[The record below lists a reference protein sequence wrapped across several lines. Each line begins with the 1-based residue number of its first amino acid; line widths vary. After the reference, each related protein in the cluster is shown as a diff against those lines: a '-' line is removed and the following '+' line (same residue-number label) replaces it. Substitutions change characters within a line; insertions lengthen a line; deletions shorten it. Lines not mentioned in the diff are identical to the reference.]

1 MVPIVVIVQGVLSLY
16 WEVLTG
22 DGLDDILYVRY
33 YGVLIQ
39 VVDQEQ
45 VKSR

>member
-22 DGLDDILYVRY
+22 DGLDDILCVRY